1 MMNIEK
7 YIDDILKTNNCDFGF
22 NKRDRKIIKCDT
34 KFCKECLFNPKNRK
48 VDEPSC
54 NVAKF
59 KWLISEYKEPIRLNR
74 LEYEILKWLEKEGYK
89 FIFRN
94 PNNNLLAHNNA
105 PKKVINGWANE
116 NSFNCW
122 VSENQYK
129 TLLSFNELFKF
140 IKWEDEEPTSIDE
153 LLKNCEVTENA

>member
-7 YIDDILKTNNCDFGF
+7 YMDDILKIKNCNFGF
-22 NKRDRKIIKCDT
+22 TERDRKIVECGARFCD
-34 KFCKECLFNPKNRK
+34 ECLFDQKNRK

-54 NVAKF
+54 NVAKM
-59 KWLISEYKEPIRLNR
+59 KWLIKEPIKLNR

-94 PNNNLLAHNNA
+94 PNNDLMAHNNA
-105 PKKVINGWANE
+105 PKKVFNGWANE